1 MCVYILTFRRF
12 YITINYNKISKARK
26 GEKMKDSKELE
37 LLRLKIL
44 YKKAKKKNCLCV
56 AEDSISP
63 EKRKLIFC
71 CVGVRRLEQRRT
83 KG

>member
-44 YKKAKKKNCLCV
+44 YKKAKKKIV
-56 AEDSISP
+56 Y
-63 EKRKLIFC
+63 
-71 CVGVRRLEQRRT
+71 V
-83 KG
+83 